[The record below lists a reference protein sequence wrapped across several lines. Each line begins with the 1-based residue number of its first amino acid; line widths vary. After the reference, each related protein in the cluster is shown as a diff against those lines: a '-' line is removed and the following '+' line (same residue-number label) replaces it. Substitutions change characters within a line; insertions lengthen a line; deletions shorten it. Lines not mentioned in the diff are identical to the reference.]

1 MEVAVPLEI
10 DQEGV
15 RWLIKVLR
23 DEDASADKVL
33 LRRLH
38 RSVLYK
44 DMGWRVRDKGLIFH
58 PHTNTNTPRSEQAA
72 YSIYPRRGRARF
84 QLPPTTLSLPCPGSI
99 SRRGVGA
106 DGICPIRTALHRC
119 WAQSGGRGRER
130 AQWRLTFFSDGG
142 SGLPIFQGLPPSSS
156 GPHLAGSLCQLRTP
170 CTDHAAV
177 SVCLCDVWTEFYPSR
192 S

>member
-72 YSIYPRRGRARF
+72 LVSTRGGQRF
-84 QLPPTTLSLPCPGSI
+84 LTSTATDHHLFPLPGVDLST
-99 SRRGVGA
+99 R
-106 DGICPIRTALHRC
+106 
-119 WAQSGGRGRER
+119 GGRGRYLPYKNR
-130 AQWRLTFFSDGG
+130 ASSLLGPIGGQGTRTSPVAVDLLQRWRIRPSDLSGASSVVFRATPGRFSV
-142 SGLPIFQGLPPSSS
+142 PAPYAM
-156 GPHLAGSLCQLRTP
+156 H
-170 CTDHAAV
+170 
-177 SVCLCDVWTEFYPSR
+177 
-192 S
+192 